1 MIPFD
6 SVKKF
11 FPAPIQDN
19 ALFAKHMMKEYVQLM
34 VLDFLSASPYARKT
48 AFIGGTSL
56 RLVKGIDRFSEDLDF
71 DCKDM
76 SREEFKQMTYDVLAF
91 LNRNGFNAEAHD
103 SENAKLKAFRS
114 SIYFPG
120 LLFSLGLS
128 RHKEERFL
136 LKIECQDQKIAY
148 ATTTAFVKGCGYF
161 FPITVPPDPVLCS
174 MKLTAMLARSKGRDF
189 YDVMFLLQQT
199 PPDYGFLS
207 KSCGIDDH
215 SKLIN
220 AIAHLIERMDLT
232 AKHRDCEHLLFVKEN
247 SRRILRFGDF
257 IKTL

>member
-11 FPAPIQDN
+11 FPSPIRNN

-34 VLDFLSASPYARKT
+34 VLDFLSAYQCARKM

-76 SREEFKQMTYDVLAF
+76 SCEEFKQMTYDVLAF
-91 LNRNGFNAEAHD
+91 LNRNGLNAEARD
-103 SENAKLKAFRS
+103 SENTKLKAFRS
-114 SIYFPG
+114 NIYFPG

-136 LKIECQDQKIAY
+136 LKIECQDQEIAY
-148 ATTTAFVKGCGYF
+148 AATTAFVKGCGYF
-161 FPITVPPDPVLCS
+161 FPITVPPDSVLCS

-207 KSCGIDDH
+207 KACGIRDR
-215 SKLIN
+215 SELIN
-220 AIAHLIERMDLT
+220 AIAHLLERVDLT
-232 AKHRDCEHLLFVKEN
+232 VKHRDCEHLLFVKEN
-247 SRRILRFGDF
+247 SKRILHFGDF